1 MTGADGAFVAANWL
15 ASAITGDTDLPIR
28 SSDPVRCAEAIVDR
42 VGRDIVLAIPIGV
55 GKPVALVNALYRL
68 VEADRRLR
76 LRIFT
81 GLSLV
86 RPAYRTGLE
95 QRFVAPLL
103 DRLFGSYPDLA
114 YTTALR
120 RRDLPPNIEVTEF
133 FLQAGAWLANPG
145 VQRSYTSLNYSQ
157 VARHLAR
164 IGTNTFGQLVAPH
177 PQGEGR
183 ISLSSNT
190 DVTLD
195 MLPYIDERRAAGR
208 SLVVAVEINA
218 NLPYM
223 PGAAEIDLN
232 ACDVV
237 LETER
242 PHYQLFAPPKE
253 PVSLADYAMALYA
266 ATLIKDAGTLQIG
279 IGSFSDALAHAL
291 ILRHARNSE
300 FRALI
305 TKLGQPLPADAEL
318 SPFSVGLYG
327 CTEMLVDGFLALMRS
342 GVLRRGAA
350 TAGGRAVV
358 MHAGFFLGN
367 QAFYREL
374 KEMPREALEQI
385 EMTAISFTNTLDGDA
400 RSKRAQRTH
409 ARFVNT
415 AMVVTLLGAVSSD
428 QLEDGRVVSGAGG
441 QHDLVAMAHT
451 LEGARSIIGVRATRR
466 SDRRTVSNIA
476 WRYANATVPRQLRD
490 IVVSEYGI
498 ADLRGKSDRDVIVA
512 MLAIADA
519 SFQPQLLAAARGAG
533 KVEPS
538 YQLPR
543 SGSNRADAINAALA
557 PARRAGLLPEFPLG
571 SEMSEVEQALAAPL
585 TFLKSA
591 GYGDLARAF
600 CAGLAPAAVS
610 PREQSALERLAL
622 ATPVTVRDRLLRG
635 LLLGALRRS

>member
-1 MTGADGAFVAANWL
+1 M
-15 ASAITGDTDLPIR
+15 PIR

-86 RPAYRTGLE
+86 RPAYRTPLE

-114 YTTALR
+114 YATALR

-145 VQRSYTSLNYSQ
+145 VQRSYTGLNYSH
-157 VARHLAR
+157 VASHLAR
-164 IGTNTFGQLVAPH
+164 IGTNAFGQLVAPH
-177 PQGEGR
+177 PQGQRR

-195 MLPYIDERRAAGR
+195 MLPYIEERRAAGR
-208 SLVVAVEINA
+208 SPVVAVEINA

-223 PGAAEIDLN
+223 PGAAEIDVN

-291 ILRHARNSE
+291 ILRHTRNSE
-300 FRALI
+300 FRDLI
-305 TKLGQPLPADAEL
+305 AKLDRPLPADAEL
-318 SPFSVGLYG
+318 TPFSVGLYG

-342 GVLRRGAA
+342 GILRRAA
-350 TAGGRAVV
+350 TAAGRAVV
-358 MHAGFFLGN
+358 VHAGFFLGN

-400 RSKRAQRTH
+400 PSKRAQRTH

-441 QHDLVAMAHT
+441 QHDLVAMAHS

-466 SDRRTVSNIA
+466 SNHRTVSNIA

-498 ADLRGKSDRDVIVA
+498 ADLRGKSDRNVVVA

-519 SFQPQLLAAARGAG
+519 SFQPELLAAARGAG
-533 KVEPS
+533 KVEAS
-538 YQLPR
+538 FRLPR
-543 SGSNRADAINAALA
+543 FGANRAEAINAALA

-591 GYGDLARAF
+591 GYGDLARTF
-600 CAGLAPAAVS
+600 WAGLAPAAVS
-610 PREQSALERLAL
+610 PPEQSALERVAL
-622 ATPVTVRDRLLRG
+622 ATPVTVRDRLLRA
-635 LLLGALRRS
+635 LLLGALRRG

>member
-1 MTGADGAFVAANWL
+1 M
-15 ASAITGDTDLPIR
+15 PIR

-86 RPAYRTGLE
+86 RPAYRTPLE

-114 YTTALR
+114 YATALR

-145 VQRSYTSLNYSQ
+145 VQRSYTGLNYSH
-157 VARHLAR
+157 VASHLAR
-164 IGTNTFGQLVAPH
+164 IGTNAFGQLVAPH
-177 PQGEGR
+177 PQGQRR

-195 MLPYIDERRAAGR
+195 MLPYIEERRAAGR
-208 SLVVAVEINA
+208 SPVVAVEINA

-223 PGAAEIDLN
+223 PGAAEIDVN

-291 ILRHARNSE
+291 ILRHTRNSE
-300 FRALI
+300 FRDLI
-305 TKLGQPLPADAEL
+305 AKLGRPLPADAEL
-318 SPFSVGLYG
+318 TPFSVGLYG

-342 GVLRRGAA
+342 GILRRAA
-350 TAGGRAVV
+350 TAAGRAVV
-358 MHAGFFLGN
+358 VHAGFFLGN

-400 RSKRAQRTH
+400 PSKRAQRTH

-441 QHDLVAMAHT
+441 QHDLVAMAHS

-466 SDRRTVSNIA
+466 SNHRTVSNIA

-498 ADLRGKSDRDVIVA
+498 ADLRGKSDRNVVVA

-519 SFQPQLLAAARGAG
+519 SFQPELLAAARGAG
-533 KVEPS
+533 KVEAS
-538 YQLPR
+538 FRLPR
-543 SGSNRADAINAALA
+543 FGANRAEAINAALA

-591 GYGDLARAF
+591 GYGDLARTF
-600 CAGLAPAAVS
+600 WAGLAPAAVS
-610 PREQSALERLAL
+610 PPEQSALERVAL
-622 ATPVTVRDRLLRG
+622 ATPVTVRDRLLRA
-635 LLLGALRRS
+635 LLLGALRRG

>member
-1 MTGADGAFVAANWL
+1 MPF
-15 ASAITGDTDLPIR
+15 R

-68 VEADRRLR
+68 AEADARVR

-81 GLSLV
+81 GLSLI
-86 RPAYRTGLE
+86 RPAYRTSLE
-95 QRFVAPLL
+95 RRFVAPLL

-114 YTTALR
+114 YATALR
-120 RRDLPPNIEVTEF
+120 RRGLPPNIEVTEF
-133 FLQAGAWLANPG
+133 FLQAGAWLSNPG
-145 VQRSYTSLNYSQ
+145 VQRSYTGLNYSH
-157 VARHLAR
+157 VAGHLAR
-164 IGTNTFGQLVAPH
+164 IGTNAFGQLVAPH
-177 PQGEGR
+177 PQGQAR

-195 MLPYIDERRAAGR
+195 MLPYIAERRAAGR
-208 SLVVAVEINA
+208 PPALAVEINA

-223 PGAAEIDLN
+223 PGAAEIDVN
-232 ACDVV
+232 ECDVV

-279 IGSFSDALAHAL
+279 IGSFSDALTHAL
-291 ILRHARNSE
+291 ILRHTRNSE
-300 FRALI
+300 FRALVN
-305 TKLGQPLPADAEL
+305 KLGQALPEDAEL

-342 GVLRRGAA
+342 GVLRRRVS
-350 TAGGRAVV
+350 TADGRAVAV
-358 MHAGFFLGN
+358 HAGFFIGN

-374 KEMPREALEQI
+374 MAMPREALEGI
-385 EMTAISFTNTLDGDA
+385 EMTAISFTNTLDGDS
-400 RSKRAQRTH
+400 RSKRAQRTR

-415 AMVVTLLGAVSSD
+415 AMVATLLGAVSSD

-441 QHDLVAMAHT
+441 QHDLVAMAHA
-451 LEGARSIIGVRATRR
+451 LEAARSIIGVRATRR
-466 SDRRTVSNIA
+466 SNRRTLSNIV

-519 SFQPQLLAAARGAG
+519 SFQPELLAAARRAG

-538 YQLPR
+538 FRLTR
-543 SGSNRADAINAALA
+543 SGSNRADTINAALA
-557 PARRAGLLPEFPLG
+557 PARREGLLPHFPLG
-571 SEMSEVEQALAAPL
+571 SEMSEVEQALTAPL

-591 GYGDLARAF
+591 GYGDLVWTLL
-600 CAGLAPAAVS
+600 AGLAPSVVS
-610 PREQSALERLAL
+610 PAEHAALERLAL
-622 ATPVTVRDRLLRG
+622 ASPVTLRDRLLRA
-635 LLLGALRRS
+635 LLLGALRRG